1 MQVPLQITFRN
12 LPHSEAIASRIT
24 QQLNKL
30 CHFCDRIIRCQV
42 IVEVPHHHHHKGNPY
57 HIRINLTLPGEEL
70 VINQDASGRSPE
82 NAYIAIR
89 DAFKAASRKLKQ
101 YTELQKI

>member
-12 LPHSEAIASRIT
+12 LPRSEAISSRIN
-24 QQLNKL
+24 QQLDKL
-30 CHFCDRIIRCQV
+30 GHFCDRIIRCQV
-42 IVEVPHHHHHKGNPY
+42 IVEIPHHHHHRGNPY

-82 NAYIAIR
+82 NAYVAIR
-89 DAFKAASRKLKQ
+89 DAFNAARRKLKQ